1 MWYEREFFPRSRP
14 RAAKGGIKAQSKRG
28 QFGES
33 WWAKRWIAV
42 LESFQIGGRL
52 QRGRSYAR
60 RGQVLLID
68 VGKGKVDAKVQG
80 SQPTPYKVSI
90 QVKALSDKEWGK
102 VVQGLAG
109 QAVFTAKLLAGEM
122 PQDVE
127 TVFQEAGLSLF
138 PEKLGDLKTSCSCPD
153 YSNPCKH
160 IAAVYYLLGEEFD
173 RDPFLLFQLRG
184 LGRDE
189 LMARL
194 QETHQPAADL
204 AESAAA
210 EAAEKAPAGEPLPA
224 DAASFWS
231 VGDLTADWLGE
242 VQPPPAS
249 AAWPKRLG
257 AFPFWRGEERFLDA
271 VEPMYRQAARKGL
284 SAVEGEPTS

>member
-1 MWYEREFFPRSRP
+1 MGQGGAGAGRP
-14 RAAKGGIKAQSKRG
+14 GGVHGQAA
-28 QFGES
+28 
-33 WWAKRWIAV
+33 
-42 LESFQIGGRL
+42 GGRDAAGH
-52 QRGRSYAR
+52 RERS
-60 RGQVLLID
+60 
-68 VGKGKVDAKVQG
+68 
-80 SQPTPYKVSI
+80 S
-90 QVKALSDKEWGK
+90 
-102 VVQGLAG
+102 
-109 QAVFTAKLLAGEM
+109 
-122 PQDVE
+122 
-127 TVFQEAGLSLF
+127 QEAGLSLF
-138 PEKLGDLKTSCSCPD
+138 PEKLGDLKTACSCPD